1 MNEKE
6 LQECKKALYLQL
18 SYYNIRTLRTYGREI
33 QLKTPTK
40 SSKEELVQNII
51 AVICG
56 EIQPNRSKRGAPVRR
71 EFKNPEIHEQ
81 VRLLCKAFGHTAPPL
96 AYNSIKTEE
105 PNAESKTEQNSS
117 EIVPIEQEIVN
128 PSQQEKAEF
137 HLRLTPEQKS
147 LLHQLIDTF

>member
-51 AVICG
+51 SVICG
-56 EIQPNRSKRGAPVRR
+56 EIQPKRSKRGAPIKC
-71 EFKNPEIHEQ
+71 EFKHPEIHEQ
-81 VRLLCKAFGHTAPPL
+81 VQLLCKAFGHTAPPL

-137 HLRLTPEQKS
+137 NLRLTPEQKS

>member
-18 SYYNIRTLRTYGREI
+18 SHYSIRTLRTYGREI

-56 EIQPNRSKRGAPVRR
+56 EIQPKRNKRGAPVKC
-71 EFKNPEIHEQ
+71 EFKNPELHEQ
-81 VRLLCKAFGHTAPPL
+81 IQLLCKAFGHTAPPL
-96 AYNSIKTEE
+96 AYNSAEKEE
-105 PNAESKTEQNSS
+105 ANAQSKTEQNSS
-117 EIVPIEQEIVN
+117 EILPIAQEISN
-128 PSQQEKAEF
+128 LLQQENTAF
-137 HLRLTPEQKS
+137 CLRLTPEQKS
-147 LLHQLIDTF
+147 LLHQLIDPF